1 MPPFPACPASTLYR
15 GFTEG
20 DVVEATI
27 EMSSPHGLQGR
38 RATRLTT
45 TASQFECNIQL
56 SSNDCT
62 ADAKNV
68 SEVMRLSARAGLRLR
83 IQASGADESVALRV
97 ICALLTD

>member
-1 MPPFPACPASTLYR
+1 M
-15 GFTEG
+15 
-20 DVVEATI
+20 VEATI

-38 RATRLTT
+38 RAARLTS
-45 TASQFECNIQL
+45 TASQFECDIQL
-56 SSNDCT
+56 SSNGCT

-68 SEVMRLSARAGLRLR
+68 SEVMHLSARAGLRLR

>member
-1 MPPFPACPASTLYR
+1 MPVARLPACPVSTLHS

-45 TASQFECNIQL
+45 
-56 SSNDCT
+56 T